1 MLTNADWRKQE
12 PADLLRCGELPDGD
26 YFADHMGE
34 VVYNSTPECLDED
47 LKAVIVYLL
56 AEK

>member
-12 PADLLRCGELPDGD
+12 PADLFRYDELPDGD

-34 VVYNSTPECLDED
+34 WCITR
-47 LKAVIVYLL
+47 LL
-56 AEK
+56 NG